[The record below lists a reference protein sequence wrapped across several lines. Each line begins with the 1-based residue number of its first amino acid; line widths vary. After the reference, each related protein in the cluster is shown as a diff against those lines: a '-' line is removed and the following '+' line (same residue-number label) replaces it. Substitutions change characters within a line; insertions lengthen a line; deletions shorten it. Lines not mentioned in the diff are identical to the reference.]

1 MFYYVEV
8 YVETIS
14 VTSKSSSKV
23 LGKDTSMFHDKSA
36 PVTL

>member
-8 YVETIS
+8 YVETTS

-23 LGKDTSMFHDKSA
+23 LGKDTSMIHDKSVR
-36 PVTL
+36 VTL